1 MQRKVRIKDIA
12 VMAGVSA
19 GTVDR
24 ILHNRGNVSESA
36 LKAVEKVLK
45 EVDYKPNI
53 HISGLS
59 LKRQYKI
66 VIITPLVHE
75 GGYWES
81 IVNGIRKTL
90 KAYEN
95 IKVNPIFHL
104 YNQYDIYSCRSTF
117 DAVLKENVDAAIIG
131 PTFKQETQLFTKKL
145 AEKGIPYVFVD
156 SEIDD
161 TAPIAFFSSNHYV
174 CGYVMGKLISHII
187 PPDEGI
193 GILQALRVGG
203 ESANTTVLRKKGFG
217 DYYRENNMKNP
228 IVQIPFSVLE
238 PEKNDALMHDFFHK
252 NRLGGVVVL
261 NSRGSVIANF
271 LAKNNIESVKMVC
284 VDPTLPNIDALKNGF
299 IDFLIGQRPEYQGF
313 FAMRTLLEY
322 LIFRNPVQKENYL
335 PLDILTKETIDYYTR
350 FNDNF
355 YL

>member
-1 MQRKVRIKDIA
+1 MQKKIRIKDIA
-12 VMAGVSA
+12 AMSGVSA

-53 HISGLS
+53 HISALS

-66 VIITPLVHE
+66 VVTMPLIHE

-90 KAYEN
+90 KEYEN
-95 IKVNPIFHL
+95 IKVDPVFHP

-117 DAVLKENVDAAIIG
+117 KAVLNENADAVIIG
-131 PTFKQETQLFTKKL
+131 PTFKQETQTFTGKL
-145 AEKGIPYVFVD
+145 AEQGIPYVFVD
-156 SEIDD
+156 STIDD
-161 TAPIAFFSSNHYV
+161 TEPIAFFSSNHYV
-174 CGYVMGKLISHII
+174 CGYLMCKLMSHII
-187 PPDEGI
+187 QPDEGI

-203 ESANTTVLRKKGFG
+203 ESANTTILRKKGFN
-217 DYYRENNMKNP
+217 DYYHENNMANP
-228 IVQIPFSVLE
+228 VVQIPFSVLE
-238 PEKNDALMHDFFHK
+238 PEKNDTLMHNFFHK
-252 NRLGGVVVL
+252 NHLGGVVVL

-271 LAKNNIESVKMVC
+271 LANNKIGGMKMVC
-284 VDPTLPNIDALKNGF
+284 VDSTVPNIDALKNGY
-299 IDFLIGQRPEYQGF
+299 IDFIIGQRPEYQGF
-313 FAMRTLLEY
+313 LAMKTLLEY
-322 LIFRNPVQKENYL
+322 LIFRNPVQTETYL

-350 FNDNF
+350 FNEKF
-355 YL
+355 YM